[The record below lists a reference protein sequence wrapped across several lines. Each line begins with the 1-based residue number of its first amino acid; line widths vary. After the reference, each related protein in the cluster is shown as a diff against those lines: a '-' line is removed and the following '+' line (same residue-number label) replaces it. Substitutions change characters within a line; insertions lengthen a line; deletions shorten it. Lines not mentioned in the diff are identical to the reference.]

1 MEASPLES
9 KARRLKIQS
18 SQRYVRELEL
28 SEQEQ

>member
-1 MEASPLES
+1 MEAARLGP

-28 SEQEQ
+28 CEQEQ